1 MRRLTVAVALVA
13 FVATVYAANWAVETY
28 GPVRVWP
35 TSLLAP
41 AGVYFVG
48 LAFLLRDTVQ
58 RLGSKRLALI
68 GIIAGTALSVI
79 VSPTL
84 AFASAAAFASSEC
97 LGLVLFALLSRRV
110 AVAVGVSQVGAAALD
125 SFVFLSIAFGSLSFF
140 QGQFVAKLTLL
151 ALALPVVLAAR
162 RVAPKPA

>member
-1 MRRLTVAVALVA
+1 MRRLIVFVSLIG
-13 FVATVYAANWAVETY
+13 FVATVWAANWAVQRF

-58 RLGSKRLALI
+58 RFGSKRLALL
-68 GIIAGTALSVI
+68 GIAVGTSLSVF

-84 AFASAAAFASSEC
+84 AAASAAAFALSEMS
-97 LGLVLFALLSRRV
+97 GLVVFWALQRRLSL
-110 AVAVGVSQVGAAALD
+110 AVAGSQLVSAAID
-125 SFVFLSIAFGSLSFF
+125 SFVFLSIAFGSLAFF

-151 ALALPVVLAAR
+151 ALAYPIVIGAR
-162 RVAPKPA
+162 RVAVA